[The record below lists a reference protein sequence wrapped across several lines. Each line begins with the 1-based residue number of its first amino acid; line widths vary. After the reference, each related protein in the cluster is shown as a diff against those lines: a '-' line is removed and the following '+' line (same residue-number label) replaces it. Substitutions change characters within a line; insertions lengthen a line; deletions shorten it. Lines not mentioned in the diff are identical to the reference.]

1 MGELQ
6 DQAIRQHCKAL
17 RMPTIGTQFARLAD
31 AAAREGQSHVGY
43 LEALLAGEMEE
54 RESRAIARLLHE
66 ARLPRMKTLEAFE
79 FDRSGVSAGQLRT
92 LAEGDYVAK
101 AEPILLVGEAGTGK
115 THLATGLC
123 VAACRQR
130 RRVRFTTATG
140 LINELAEAAHAN
152 QLSRA
157 LARWERLDLICI
169 DELGYVPLAETA
181 CELMFQVIADRAE
194 KAAVIVT
201 TNLPFSEWSQVIPN
215 PRLCKAL
222 IDRLTDQAHIITTG
236 ATPIGSAVHRR
247 SGRPPNHDGE
257 DRTASPTCWAGP
269 RPGPAGQTPG
279 GGPIFVS
286 TSGPIFI
293 VTATR
298 AC

>member
-1 MGELQ
+1 MMSELQ
-6 DQAIRQHCKAL
+6 DQIIRQHCKAL
-17 RMPTIGTQFARLAD
+17 RMPTIGSQFGRLAE
-31 AAAREGQSHVGY
+31 AATREGHSHIGY
-43 LEALLAGEMEE
+43 LEALLAAEMEE

-66 ARLPRMKTLEAFE
+66 ARLPRMKTLDAFE
-79 FDRSGVSAGQLRT
+79 FDRSGVAATQLRT
-92 LAEGDYVAK
+92 LAEGDYVTK
-101 AEPILLVGEAGTGK
+101 AEPILLVGDAGTGK

-130 RRVRFTTATG
+130 RRVRFTTATA
-140 LINELAEAAHAN
+140 LVNELAEAAHAN

-157 LARWERLDLICI
+157 LGRWERLDLICI

-222 IDRLTDQAHIITTG
+222 IDRLTDRAHIITTG
-236 ATPIGSAVHRR
+236 TDSYRFRR
-247 SGRPPNHDGE
+247 T
-257 DRTASPTCWAGP
+257 TAQRKAAKP
-269 RPGPAGQTPG
+269 
-279 GGPIFVS
+279 
-286 TSGPIFI
+286 
-293 VTATR
+293 
-298 AC
+298 